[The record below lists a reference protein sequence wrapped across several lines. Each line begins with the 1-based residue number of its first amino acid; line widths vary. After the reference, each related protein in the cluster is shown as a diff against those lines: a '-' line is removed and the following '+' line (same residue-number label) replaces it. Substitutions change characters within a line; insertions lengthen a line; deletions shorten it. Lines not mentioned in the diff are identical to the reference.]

1 MRIALF
7 STCLGDAMFPDAS
20 KATAL
25 ILARLGHEVVFPQGQ
40 TCCGQMHVN
49 SGYQREA
56 IGIIETYADAMS
68 DPSIDAVVAPS
79 GSCVTSV
86 RHHHVP
92 IARRYGSPTLID
104 ASTRASAKTY
114 DLAEFLVDVEQV
126 TDLGAYFPHQVTYHP
141 SCHGKRMLKLGDRP
155 YQLLRE
161 VDGMTLLELPNAEEC
176 CGFGGTFAIKNA
188 DVSTAMVTDKARH
201 ITETN
206 AEYVTG
212 GDSSC
217 LLNIAGSLSRQRTGV
232 RAIHLAEILAST
244 REQPWTPTKAAYSKE
259 AFL

>member
-7 STCLGDAMFPDAS
+7 STCIGDALFPDAS

-25 ILARLGHEVVFPQGQ
+25 ILSRLGHEVVYPEGQ
-40 TCCGQMHVN
+40 TCCGQMHIN
-49 SGYQREA
+49 SGYQKQA
-56 IGIIETYADAMS
+56 AGIVETYVDAFS

-86 RHHHVP
+86 RNHQEHVVK
-92 IARRYGSPTLID
+92 RYGTPALVDGCRTT
-104 ASTRASAKTY
+104 AQKTY
-114 DLAEFLVDVEQV
+114 ELSEFLVDVEG
-126 TDLGAYFPHQVTYHP
+126 TTELGAYFPHRVTYHP
-141 SCHGKRMLKLGDRP
+141 SCHGKRMLKVGERP
-155 YQLLRE
+155 YQLLRNVE
-161 VDGMTLLELPNAEEC
+161 GMELVELGNAEEC

-188 DVSTAMVTDKARH
+188 DVSSAMAADKARH
-201 ITETN
+201 IADTN

-217 LLNIAGSLSRQRTGV
+217 LMNIAGVLSRQHYGV
-232 RAIHLAEILAST
+232 RAVHMAEILAST
-244 REQPWTPTKAAYSKE
+244 KDQPWTPSQAAYRKE